1 MLHVAYR
8 WIYVYIKKNGGSR
21 CFVLASSSVSD
32 SSRTKQSAIFLE
44 MPKPNHIKM
53 FLFRKHFSHSFKKHI
68 WFNMFLFMHF
78 DLFYFLYSVCGKK
91 CSENSFLAY
100 IVFAISNALFDS
112 IWHKRYYQ
120 HKIWSPKV
128 KKIQDNIFWSLEMS
142 ARGNFPKMVEITKN
156 LKNCVVC
163 VESQC
168 PKCSQIVLKLINLA
182 ILTVEFYKF
191 G

>member
-1 MLHVAYR
+1 M
-8 WIYVYIKKNGGSR
+8 
-21 CFVLASSSVSD
+21 F
-32 SSRTKQSAIFLE
+32 IFR
-44 MPKPNHIKM
+44 ND
-53 FLFRKHFSHSFKKHI
+53 FSHSLKNI
-68 WFNMFLFMHF
+68 YGLICLSLCILMHF
-78 DLFYFLYSVCGKK
+78 TFLLSLWHML
-91 CSENSFLAY
+91 SLAY
-100 IVFAISNALFDS
+100 IFFLTFDAIFDS
-112 IWHKRYYQ
+112 IWHKLYYQ
-120 HKIWSPKV
+120 HKIWSSKV
-128 KKIQDNIFWSLEMS
+128 KKIQDNILWSLEMS